1 MIQLDKVPVLLLDY
15 LREKLQGPDLT
26 YVTPPTR
33 FSQGQET
40 YTYRFELKETPSNIP
55 KHLVLRLFREMNR
68 GFALKEGA
76 IQNILLDNHYP
87 AAKVHFICDEQK
99 QLGGEFII
107 MDLIQGKPMLEA
119 VPPENLPKMLAET
132 HTALHSIKPDSLVEI
147 LKSTTVPEVWYDG
160 TVFVDMFIESKN
172 IGWLKP
178 AVRWIRQ
185 NEPTQRRR
193 ALCHGDFHPLNILV
207 DDGRV
212 SGVLDWSACRIGEP
226 EWDVAGTSIICSH
239 VARFIIPGIDWLSL
253 VDGYL
258 ESYRRR
264 ARLDSGKL
272 EYYEAVQCI
281 VNLEVIASG
290 AAEID
295 FPGVKEG
302 LVKKFNEISGIKL
315 VE

>member
-1 MIQLDKVPVLLLDY
+1 MIQLDRVPVLLLDY
-15 LREKLQGPDLT
+15 LREKLQDPELT
-26 YVTPPTR
+26 YATPPTR

-40 YTYRFELKETPSNIP
+40 YTYRFELKETPPNIP
-55 KHLVLRLFREMNR
+55 KHLVLRLYREMNR
-68 GFALKEGA
+68 GYALKEGA
-76 IQNILLDNHYP
+76 IQNILADNHFP

-99 QLGGEFII
+99 QLGGEFIV
-107 MDLIQGKPMLEA
+107 MDLIQGKPMFEA
-119 VPPENLPKMLAET
+119 VPPEKLPKMLAET
-132 HTALHSIKPDSLVEI
+132 HVALHAIEPDPLVEV

-185 NEPTQRRR
+185 NEPTERRR
-193 ALCHGDFHPLNILV
+193 VFCHGDFHPLNILV

-212 SGVLDWSACRIGEP
+212 SGVLDWGVSRIGEP
-226 EWDVAGTSIICSH
+226 EWDVAATSIICSH
-239 VARFIIPGIDWLSL
+239 VGPSVIPEFDWAGL
-253 VDGYL
+253 VDGYF
-258 ESYRRR
+258 ESYRHR

-272 EYYEAVQCI
+272 EYYEAVNCI
-281 VNLEVIASG
+281 NNLEVIESG

-295 FPGVKEG
+295 FPGVKDG